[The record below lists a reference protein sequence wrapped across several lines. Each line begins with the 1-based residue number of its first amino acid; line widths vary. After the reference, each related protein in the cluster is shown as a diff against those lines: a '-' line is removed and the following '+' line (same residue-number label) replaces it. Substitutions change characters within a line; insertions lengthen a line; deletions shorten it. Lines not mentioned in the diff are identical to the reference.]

1 MSNTETNAEDSKLSS
16 FVSHLIEL
24 RDRLLKMVIAVGV
37 VFIVLAPFAKHVY
50 DIFAAPLTDTGVQM
64 ISISVAAPFLVPYKL
79 TLMLAFLVALPYVF
93 YQAWQFIA
101 PGLYKHEKRL
111 VIPMLGS
118 SVVLFYLG
126 VLFAYF
132 VLLKMM
138 FTVIPMFLPESAVY
152 SPDIGEYL
160 DFVMMMFIAFGFS
173 FEMPIATILL
183 ISTGTTTAESLA
195 KKRPYVIVGAFV
207 VGMILTP
214 PDVISQILLAV
225 PMWLLFELGLFMSKF
240 FNKRIKEA
248 GEARETMCKEAR
260 EKADLDALEA
270 GDDSLDRSP
279 AKAAA
284 GAAAATSVADQANAL
299 WSDSDESGEEYTDAE
314 EERAYEEFDDYHP
327 LSEEDMDAELEAI
340 EAEEYAAELAELDE
354 AEKAASDDS
363 SDADKTESDIETSNS
378 ENMDIASSD
387 KSSEPDKPGSDS

>member
-1 MSNTETNAEDSKLSS
+1 MSNTETSAEDSKLTS

-79 TLMLAFLVALPYVF
+79 TLMLAFLIALPYVF

-111 VIPMLGS
+111 VVPLLGS
-118 SVVLFYLG
+118 SVILFYLG

-138 FTVIPMFLPESAVY
+138 FTVIPMFLPDSAVY

-225 PMWLLFELGLFMSKF
+225 PMWLLFELGLFLSKF
-240 FNKRIKEA
+240 FNQRIKEA
-248 GEARETMCKEAR
+248 GDAREAMGKEAR
-260 EKADLDALEA
+260 EKTDLEALEA

-279 AKAAA
+279 AKTAAGAAA
-284 GAAAATSVADQANAL
+284 GAVAATSVADQANAL
-299 WSDSDESGEEYTDAE
+299 WSDTDESGDDYTDAE
-314 EERAYEEFDDYHP
+314 EERAYEEFGDYHP

-340 EAEEYAAELAELDE
+340 EAEEYAAELAELDA
-354 AEKAASDDS
+354 AEKTSSDDTEDEADSDSDKPS
-363 SDADKTESDIETSNS
+363 SDT
-378 ENMDIASSD
+378 
-387 KSSEPDKPGSDS
+387 

>member
-1 MSNTETNAEDSKLSS
+1 MSNTQASGEESKLSS

-24 RDRLLKMVIAVGV
+24 RDRLLRMVIAVGV
-37 VFIVLAPFAKHVY
+37 VFIVLAPFAKHIY

-93 YQAWQFIA
+93 YQAWQFVA

-111 VIPMLGS
+111 VVPLLGS

-225 PMWLLFELGLFMSKF
+225 PMWLLFELGLFLSKYF
-240 FNKRIKEA
+240 DQRIKEA
-248 GEARETMCKEAR
+248 GEARESMNQADR
-260 EKADLDALEA
+260 EKSDLAALEA
-270 GDDSLDRSP
+270 GDDSVDRSP

-299 WSDSDESGEEYTDAE
+299 WSESDEIGKNYTDAE
-314 EERAYEEFDDYHP
+314 EEQAYQEFENYHP
-327 LSEEDMDAELEAI
+327 KSEEELDAELDAI
-340 EAEEYAAELAELDE
+340 EAEEYAAEATLQSESDEDKAE
-354 AEKAASDDS
+354 DDS
-363 SDADKTESDIETSNS
+363 DTK
-378 ENMDIASSD
+378 
-387 KSSEPDKPGSDS
+387 KS

>member
-1 MSNTETNAEDSKLSS
+1 MSNTQASGEESKLSS

-24 RDRLLKMVIAVGV
+24 RDRLLRMVIAVGV
-37 VFIVLAPFAKHVY
+37 VFIVLAPFAKHIY

-93 YQAWQFIA
+93 YQAWQFVA

-111 VIPMLGS
+111 VVPLLGS

-225 PMWLLFELGLFMSKF
+225 PMWLLFELGLFLSKYF
-240 FNKRIKEA
+240 DQRIKEA
-248 GEARETMCKEAR
+248 GEARESMNQADR
-260 EKADLDALEA
+260 EKSDLAALEA
-270 GDDSLDRSP
+270 GDGSVDRSP

-284 GAAAATSVADQANAL
+284 GAAAATSIADQVNAL
-299 WSDSDESGEEYTDAE
+299 WSESDETGKDYTDAE
-314 EERAYEEFDDYHP
+314 EEQAYQEFENYHP
-327 LSEEDMDAELEAI
+327 KSEEELDAELDAI
-340 EAEEYAAELAELDE
+340 EAEEYAAEATLDDEDLDAELENLEADE
-354 AEKAASDDS
+354 YTSAQSESDEDKAEDDS
-363 SDADKTESDIETSNS
+363 DTK
-378 ENMDIASSD
+378 
-387 KSSEPDKPGSDS
+387 KS